1 MVVEPTTNPHR
12 RLKCTQRVEVKVGGV
27 AARTPGGSEKSTQRV
42 DLRRRPRRLRVGSAV
57 CHESGGRGGE
67 RGRARKL
74 RCRSRG
80 SRTLEGSDGVG
91 NGWMDHP
98 PAHHQIPTILTSL
111 PLLGEDFVGLL
122 HPCKERRKLREGRG
136 EEGAAA
142 AAPPPRWAGSATS
155 SFFRYIGF
163 CRFQLVGK
171 HPALWLVLGCI
182 FDVPGLVVTATSKWL
197 DRSGSGRCGREEASS
212 VEEPRSKFLANLDC
226 FGDPSRIVHFRDH
239 CMWRFSLVGAEAS
252 GRRGNPHSNCRLDCF
267 GSPSTTHCGRS
278 CIFFRSPQL

>member
-1 MVVEPTTNPHR
+1 MDGSPARPPPNSYNPDFASAAGR
-12 RLKCTQRVEVKVGGV
+12 RFRWFASSLQGAPQASGR
-27 AARTPGGSEKSTQRV
+27 Q
-42 DLRRRPRRLRVGSAV
+42 
-57 CHESGGRGGE
+57 GGR
-67 RGRARKL
+67 
-74 RCRSRG
+74 RS
-80 SRTLEGSDGVG
+80 SSSSSSSSV
-91 NGWMDHP
+91 
-98 PAHHQIPTILTSL
+98 
-111 PLLGEDFVGLL
+111 
-122 HPCKERRKLREGRG
+122 
-136 EEGAAA
+136 
-142 AAPPPRWAGSATS
+142 GSATS

-226 FGDPSRIVHFRDH
+226 FGDPSRIVHFRDL